1 MSQLTKNLSKRVLYI
16 ENKNNG
22 EARIGWASFSKTA
35 KTVYY
40 KDKKLKRIKG
50 GGISGNHYCEETND
64 EYWISGIKKTGS
76 NAHWAESVNI
86 QIDDDAKEEYKKIT
100 SN

>member
-1 MSQLTKNLSKRVLYI
+1 MNQLTKNLSKRVLYI

-64 EYWISGIKKTGS
+64 EYWISGIKKLGVMPIGQSLSTF
-76 NAHWAESVNI
+76 
-86 QIDDDAKEEYKKIT
+86 KLMMMLKKNT
-100 SN
+100 KK